1 MNKKRTIQKQTGEH
15 MSPIFLKKILFVVFA
30 IFLAGCSLQPNQI
43 TTTPLEESFT
53 SVDPGKLNLI
63 IGGGR
68 LNLSAGELDAITGE
82 IQNNV
87 PDRQP
92 VINNEA
98 NAITIEQSSIYR
110 ISTRPNEKTIN
121 DWTLQLANTPLDLHV
136 ESRATINNFNLTGVP
151 LHSLTLLDSVTATEI
166 SLDAQNPSK
175 LEEFEIGS
183 SGSNFVFRGI
193 SNANFEQMNM
203 RAVGGSYILD
213 FSGDLQQDANITLVA
228 GLGKLQ
234 VEIPAEIP
242 ATITVSGTTSGL
254 ETNGGWIANQNVYTN
269 PGEGHQLIIEIF
281 MDMGTLVLALN

>member
-1 MNKKRTIQKQTGEH
+1 MC
-15 MSPIFLKKILFVVFA
+15 PIFLKKILFVVIA
-30 IFLAGCSLQPNQI
+30 IFLAGCNLQSNQI
-43 TTTPLEESFT
+43 TSTPLDESFT
-53 SVDPGKLNLI
+53 SNGQRKLNLI

-68 LNLSAGELDAITGE
+68 LNLSAGEQDAITGE
-82 IQNNV
+82 IQNNE

-98 NAITIEQSSIYR
+98 NAITIEQNSIYR
-110 ISTRPNEKTIN
+110 ISTRPNERTIN
-121 DWTLQLANTPLDLHV
+121 DWSLQLANSPLDLVV

-166 SLDAQNPSK
+166 SLDDLNPIK
-175 LEEFEIGS
+175 LENFEIGS

-203 RAVGGSYILD
+203 RAVGGNYRLD
-213 FSGDLQQDANITLVA
+213 FSGVLQQDANITLVA
-228 GLGKLQ
+228 GLGVLQ

-242 ATITVSGTTSGL
+242 ATITISGTTSGMN
-254 ETNGGWIANQNVYTN
+254 TQGNWTTNQNVYTN

-281 MDMGTLVLALN
+281 MDMGTVELVLK